1 MNIINS
7 NPQRVLSIA
16 YPYIPIVY
24 IQEWE
29 WTIYIYHI
37 LFTISIHIHATIP
50 YVYLFVSC
58 LHCECETPM
67 MTQRDLFIYAKHGF
81 WKPKP
86 IPPAHPSFIQSIH
99 YLASSVLTLS
109 YRQTTDPTNKTH
121 RLRANKSQTIQTHN
135 EGIPGDNWCS
145 LSTQMTTKCN

>member
-16 YPYIPIVY
+16 YPYTYSMYTGVRLDNIHIPHP
-24 IQEWE
+24 
-29 WTIYIYHI
+29 IYN
-37 LFTISIHIHATIP
+37 IHSFIHATIP
-50 YVYLFVSC
+50 AVYLFVSC

-67 MTQRDLFIYAKHGF
+67 MTQRDLFIYAEHGF

-109 YRQTTDPTNKTH
+109 YRQTTNPTNKTH

-135 EGIPGDNWCS
+135 EGIPGDN
-145 LSTQMTTKCN
+145 